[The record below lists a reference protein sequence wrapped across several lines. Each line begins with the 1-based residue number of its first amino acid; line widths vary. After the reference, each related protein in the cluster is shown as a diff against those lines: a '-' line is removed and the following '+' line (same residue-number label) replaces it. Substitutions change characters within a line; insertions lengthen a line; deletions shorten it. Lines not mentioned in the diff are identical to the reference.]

1 MGFEGPTPGL
11 RGSYAEAS
19 ASSREPRRRVSRAAG
34 LTIKSGRASSGS
46 PFVCEKALAA
56 LSHRAS
62 SRNDASSRDG
72 VEDADEL
79 TATMKSRTSSLFRRR
94 RSRQRRYFHARA
106 VGPPTARSGVPA
118 LPALAADKLR
128 IPGNPRRRRRAAR
141 VASAG
146 ADFID
151 SESRLA
157 AASCRASPRR
167 RVENMQLPTATMKS
181 FTSSLFG
188 LRSHRWREYCLQH
201 RAVEAHHTA
210 RGAPLQTSPPST
222 ARAPSATRSCR
233 VRHATSGASALP
245 ALAADERRTQSKPRR
260 RRRAALAASSDS
272 TAIDHESTA
281 CSIKPSTLITQRP
294 VRDYHQRMAA
304 AAWRGA
310 GLGRSPERRRRSS
323 GVPRATKAPPTRDV
337 AEPGSRPTRP
347 RSDHSGNDERRPL
360 PAWRWAPRPRHPP

>member
-233 VRHATSGASALP
+233 ASSRH
-245 ALAADERRTQSKPRR
+245 ERRIGIASTR
-260 RRRAALAASSDS
+260 RRRAENTEQTTTTKKSRA
-272 TAIDHESTA
+272 
-281 CSIKPSTLITQRP
+281 
-294 VRDYHQRMAA
+294 
-304 AAWRGA
+304 
-310 GLGRSPERRRRSS
+310 RSLFRLHRH
-323 GVPRATKAPPTRDV
+323 
-337 AEPGSRPTRP
+337 RP
-347 RSDHSGNDERRPL
+347 REHSLQHQAVDPNHATPC
-360 PAWRWAPRPRHPP
+360 A